1 MIAEFDKCTMS
12 IKEIKSNLDSKLI
25 WCCFVHL
32 FIKILFL
39 GSEKNPL
46 TKNLKQ
52 RADAFIKSKLE
63 APSLAILKQWT
74 LESNPNTKWK
84 EVKKTVQR
92 FRKSLPIVSQKIS
105 DGRATSARL
114 NYLPKVFRAPAWV
127 AADLGTN

>member
-32 FIKILFL
+32 LIKILFL
-39 GSEKNPL
+39 GSEKIPL

-74 LESNPNTKWK
+74 LESSPNTKWK

-127 AADLGTN
+127 AANLGTN